1 MLAMPS
7 AFLFKESSAEIFARA
22 AIMLLH
28 SITRP
33 VREPASRSDDTK
45 RRQDMTLDWSTYRTP
60 QRENLVQV
68 LVLVLAV
75 VVLGLDL
82 LLLLLHWLWHLLF
95 LGNTSVPRCRSMTPR
110 SSLCAAARLRH
121 DHRAQRRGTP
131 PRKSIPPR
139 MQGAVVGTA
148 IKGTCGG
155 PFVARGGGEKM
166 RIIQF
171 CVFEVVQVAHQ

>member
-1 MLAMPS
+1 M
-7 AFLFKESSAEIFARA
+7 
-22 AIMLLH
+22 
-28 SITRP
+28 
-33 VREPASRSDDTK
+33 
-45 RRQDMTLDWSTYRTP
+45 
-60 QRENLVQV
+60 

-166 RIIQF
+166 LISYNSEYSTSFQPRSPTSRIDRRLLAGRRCSLRTRGHSGLRRTRQGGNPVGPFSLLI
-171 CVFEVVQVAHQ
+171 ELEEL